1 MTKIETLSDTVVA
14 TEGFLTLVK
23 RAVRVDSA
31 VVERHIVLHPGAVV
45 VIPLM
50 ADGRMLFVRQFRSAV
65 GETVLEFPAGKRDVV
80 GERKEVTATR
90 ELAEECGLTAR
101 VLTDLGEIYN
111 SPGFTNETTE
121 IFVATGLAKVSRQ
134 PDSPEESA
142 MEFVVLDSAQLA
154 QTIER
159 GELKDGK
166 SLVALLW
173 LQRWLGENGA
183 RQEQDSQEVQE
194 WLVSLTP

>member
-1 MTKIETLSDTVVA
+1 VTKIETLSDTVVA